1 MQFIGRVQGVYF
13 RDFTQRSARALGLTG
28 WVMNMPDGSVR
39 AVFEGKKESIEE
51 IILKLRTQH
60 PSARV
65 DQVEVRWIEGADEF
79 EDFEIRYK

>member
-1 MQFIGRVQGVYF
+1 MRFIGRVQGVYF